1 MLYSKEVITIQNT
14 EKEIFLYLKKTRN
27 HSFRITANKISMTL
41 PNIYKNPETITKHKN
56 ELLLKIRE
64 RLVDSPQWLVSK
76 RLLDQDYISIL
87 NQKYKI
93 FKFAEKEGKTD
104 IDHKTRTIRLPE
116 NYTEN
121 DKSKLAKK
129 IMAHYQN
136 LVEQRVRQLNTLTVD
151 KPLFIVDLKNNQSTW
166 GLCSS
171 KGEITI
177 SLNTLFAPLWVI
189 DYIVIHELCHLAHHD
204 HSIQFWNLVER
215 FYPKY
220 KLAKKFLKDKGME
233 LAY

>member
-14 EKEIFLYLKKTRN
+14 EKEIFLYLKNTRN
-27 HSFRITANKISMTL
+27 HSFRITANKISITL
-41 PNIYKNPETITKHKN
+41 PNVYKNPETINKHKN
-56 ELLLKIRE
+56 DLLSKIKE
-64 RLVDSPQWLVSK
+64 RLDSSPQWIVTK
-76 RLLDQDYISIL
+76 RLLDQERIFIL
-87 NQKYKI
+87 NQAFKI
-93 FKFAEKEGKTD
+93 ERIAGIETKLV
-104 IDHKTRTIRLPE
+104 IDFNKKSINLPE
-116 NYTEN
+116 NYSEK
-121 DKSKLAKK
+121 DKAKLAKR
-129 IMAHYQN
+129 IIVHYQSSI
-136 LVEQRVRQLNTLTVD
+136 EQRIHEFNTITISKTVHS
-151 KPLFIVDLKNNQSTW
+151 VDIKNNQSSW

-189 DYIVIHELCHLAHHD
+189 DYIIIHELCHLVHHD
-204 HSIQFWNLVER
+204 HSTQFWNLVEK

>member
-41 PNIYKNPETITKHKN
+41 PNIYKNPETINKHKN
-56 ELLLKIRE
+56 DLLLKIKE
-64 RLVDSPQWLVSK
+64 RLDESPQWLAAQ
-76 RLLDQDYISIL
+76 RLLDQDGISIL

-93 FKFAEKEGKTD
+93 IKFPEKEGKTE
-104 IDHKTRTIRLPE
+104 IDYKTKTISLPE
-116 NYTEN
+116 NYTEK

-129 IMAHYQN
+129 IISHFQTI
-136 LVEQRVRQLNTLTVD
+136 VELRVRQLNTFTVD
-151 KPLFIVDLKNNQSTW
+151 KTLNFVDVKNNQSSW

-189 DYIVIHELCHLAHHD
+189 DYIIIHELCHLVHHD

-220 KLAKKFLKDKGME
+220 KLAKKYLKDKGME
-233 LAY
+233 LVF

>member
-41 PNIYKNPETITKHKN
+41 PNIYKNPETINKHKN
-56 ELLLKIRE
+56 ELLLKIKE
-64 RLVDSPQWLVSK
+64 RLDDSPQWLIAK

-93 FKFAEKEGKTD
+93 IKFDEKEGKTE
-104 IDHKTRTIRLPE
+104 IDFKLKTIRLPE
-116 NYTEN
+116 NYVEK

-129 IMAHYQN
+129 IMAQYQN
-136 LVEQRVRQLNTLTVD
+136 MVEQRVRQLNSLTIGKTLNYVD
-151 KPLFIVDLKNNQSTW
+151 VKNNQSSW

-189 DYIVIHELCHLAHHD
+189 DYIIIHELCHLVHHD
-204 HSIQFWNLVER
+204 HSTQFWNLVER

-220 KLAKKFLKDKGME
+220 KLAKKYLKDKGME